1 MKQAMSDAELES
13 ASGGTLVLATMGV
26 VVGGAI
32 TGTNMGV
39 QTAVE
44 ATIDAANS

>member
-1 MKQAMSDAELES
+1 MSDAELES

-32 TGTNMGV
+32 TGTAIWGI